1 MEVRAGAPDGCD
13 IGRTAT
19 HCRTRIVRHLNR
31 MASDH
36 SDSHAFTEDSGGPI
50 LNEATRLRLGR
61 QLQALYE
68 PVVDEPLDPR
78 LAELLQQLDS
88 DRGQ

>member
-1 MEVRAGAPDGCD
+1 
-13 IGRTAT
+13 
-19 HCRTRIVRHLNR
+19 

-36 SDSHAFTEDSGGPI
+36 PHDPQAFPEESIGPI

-68 PVVDEPLDPR
+68 PVIDEPLDPR
-78 LAELLQQLDS
+78 LAELLQQLDT
-88 DRGQ
+88 DRAQ

>member
-1 MEVRAGAPDGCD
+1 
-13 IGRTAT
+13 
-19 HCRTRIVRHLNR
+19 

-36 SDSHAFTEDSGGPI
+36 SADPHAFPEESVGPI

-68 PVVDEPLDPR
+68 PVIDEPLDPR

-88 DRGQ
+88 DRGR

>member
-1 MEVRAGAPDGCD
+1 
-13 IGRTAT
+13 
-19 HCRTRIVRHLNR
+19 

-36 SDSHAFTEDSGGPI
+36 PHDSRAFPNDPTGPV
-50 LNEATRLRLGR
+50 LTEATRLRLGR

-68 PVVDEPLDPR
+68 PIIDEPLDPR

-88 DRGQ
+88 DRRQ